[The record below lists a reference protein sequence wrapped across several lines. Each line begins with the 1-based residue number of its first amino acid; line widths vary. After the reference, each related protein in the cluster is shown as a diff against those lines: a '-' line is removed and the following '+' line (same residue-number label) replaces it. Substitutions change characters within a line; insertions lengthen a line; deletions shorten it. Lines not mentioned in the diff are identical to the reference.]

1 MSEGTPIHPIFTDP
15 EWVSRY
21 TEGPG
26 RAVPGFATLHRMVLQ
41 LLGERVGA
49 TARVLV
55 LGAGGGMELLAF
67 AQAQPGWTF
76 AGIDPSGL
84 MLEEARKTLGELGE
98 RVELTEGYIPDAPA
112 GPFDAATCL
121 LTMHLVPDDGHKLE
135 ALQAIHARLVPG
147 APFVIVDNCI
157 DLEAAD
163 SDQKIERFTR
173 FALNGGVEPSRMEE
187 MKAALRTSLHP
198 VSAEREEALLVEAG
212 FTGVELFF
220 AGLSWR
226 GWVAYA

>member
-1 MSEGTPIHPIFTDP
+1 MSEVPSIPSIFLDP

-21 TEGPG
+21 SDGPG
-26 RAVPGFATLHRMVLQ
+26 RAVPGFASLHRMVLQ

-49 TARVLV
+49 AARVLV

-67 AQAQPGWTF
+67 APAQPGWTF
-76 AGIDPSGL
+76 AGVDPSPV
-84 MLEEARKTLGELGE
+84 MLEEARRTLGEQLE
-98 RVELTEGYIPDAPA
+98 RVELIEGYIPSAPE

-135 ALQAIHARLVPG
+135 ALQAIHARLAPG

-157 DLEAAD
+157 DLEAPD
-163 SDQKIERFTR
+163 SDLRIERFTR
-173 FALNGGVEPSRMEE
+173 FAVEGGLEPSRMEE
-187 MKAALRTSLHP
+187 MKAMIRCNLHP
-198 VSAEREEALLVEAG
+198 ISAEREEALLTEAG
-212 FTGVELFF
+212 FTGIDLFF

-226 GWVAYA
+226 GWIAYA

>member
-1 MSEGTPIHPIFTDP
+1 MSQPTPVLSIFTDP

-26 RAVPGFATLHRMVLQ
+26 RAIPGFATLHRMVLQ

-49 TARVLV
+49 EARLLV
-55 LGAGGGMELLAF
+55 LGAGGGMELRSF
-67 AQAQPGWTF
+67 AEAQPGWTF
-76 AGIDPSGL
+76 AGVDPSPQ
-84 MLEEARKTLGELGE
+84 MLDKARQTLEALVE
-98 RVELTEGYIPDAPA
+98 RVEFTEGFIPEAPP

-121 LTMHLVPDDGHKLE
+121 LTLHLVPDDGHKLE
-135 ALQAIHARLVPG
+135 ALQAIHARLKPG
-147 APFVIVDNCI
+147 APFVVVDNCI
-157 DLEAAD
+157 DLNAPDAD
-163 SDQKIERFTR
+163 ARMERFAR
-173 FALNGGVEPSRMEE
+173 YAMAAGIEPSHMEE

-198 VSAEREEALLVEAG
+198 VSAPREESLLAEAG
-212 FTGVELFF
+212 FTGIDLFF